1 MGTLLDSLMNV
12 FGLLGVAAAILSAWI
27 VFEAVVYQR
36 VLGPGLERD
45 LGFKE
50 GTAILP
56 CEGLRGYI
64 SAVSIVDVAQGG
76 KLAKAG
82 VSVGDVLPDES
93 HTSLFKKFHR
103 HRGREVGLSVVE
115 GGAGPPF
122 SERPRRLIE
131 VIVPPRGTRGWLG

>member
-1 MGTLLDSLMNV
+1 MGILLDSLMNV
-12 FGLLGVAAAILSAWI
+12 FRLLGVAVAILSAWI

-36 VLGPGLERD
+36 VIRPGLERD

-56 CEGLRGYI
+56 SDGRRGYI
-64 SAVSIVDVAQGG
+64 SAVAIVDLAQGG
-76 KLAKAG
+76 NLAKAG

-93 HTSLFKKFHR
+93 HTGLLKKLHR
-103 HRGREVGLSVVE
+103 HRGRAVGLSVVE

-122 SERPRRLIE
+122 AERPRRLIE